1 MEGAG
6 LTATAMR
13 IALITPEYP
22 GCGPSFGV
30 GRYVAD
36 LANGLAATGQEV
48 RVIAATDIGGF
59 LIQPGSAPVLRAS
72 AVPHLL
78 LRPFM
83 GRSFIERELAAFRPD
98 VVDLPNWGG
107 LGAFLRLDCPLLVRL
122 VTSAADPSHGRWGLR
137 TPIRLGTERRTV
149 RRAALVV
156 ADSHGMAATGLRL
169 YRRAAD
175 AVTYL
180 AHTGPIRDLQP
191 RSLPEVLFVGRL
203 EPRKGIDVLLDAW
216 PLVRERIPT
225 ARLHVV
231 GKDQGGY
238 TGRSQGLAGV
248 LVHGRLDDHALAE
261 LRRTCLVQAI
271 PSRFESFGLV
281 ALEAW
286 ADGLAVVGS
295 RTGGLTE
302 VIGDAGLLVPCADH
316 KALADALTRTLDP
329 ATALSW
335 AIRGRERLLAH
346 FLPGPWIETTLRQY
360 QGLVEETGH

>member
-1 MEGAG
+1 
-6 LTATAMR
+6 MR

-36 LANGLAATGQEV
+36 LAHGLAAAGHEA
-48 RVIAATDIGGF
+48 RVIAATDVASFI
-59 LIQPGSAPVLRAS
+59 IDPGCTPVPRARG
-72 AVPHLL
+72 VPHLL
-78 LRPFM
+78 LRP
-83 GRSFIERELAAFRPD
+83 GLARSFLEQELDAFQPE

-107 LGAFLRLDCPLLVRL
+107 LGAFLRLGCPMLVRL

-137 TPIRLGTERRTV
+137 TPLRLATERRTV

-169 YRRAAD
+169 YHRAVD

-180 AHTGPIRDLQP
+180 AHTGPIREIQP
-191 RSLPEVLFVGRL
+191 RSQPEVLFVGRL
-203 EPRKGIDVLLDAW
+203 EARKGIDVLLDAW
-216 PLVRERIPT
+216 SRVRAQIPA

-238 TGRSQGLAGV
+238 TARAQGVPGV
-248 LVHGRLDDHALAE
+248 VIHGRLDDQALAD

-302 VIGDAGLLVPCADH
+302 VIGDAGLLVPSADD
-316 KALADALTRTLDP
+316 KALAAALVQALDP
-329 ATALSW
+329 DAALAWAT
-335 AIRGRERLLAH
+335 RGRERLLAH
-346 FLPGPWIETTLRQY
+346 FLPGPWIETTLGQY
-360 QGLVEETGH
+360 RRLAEGAAH